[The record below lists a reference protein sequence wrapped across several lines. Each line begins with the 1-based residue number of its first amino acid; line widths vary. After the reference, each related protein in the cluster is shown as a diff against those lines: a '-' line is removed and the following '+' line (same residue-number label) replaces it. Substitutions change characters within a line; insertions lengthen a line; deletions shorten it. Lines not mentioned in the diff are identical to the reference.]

1 MAWTW
6 AAATCRG
13 TSHERAGTSC
23 QDVARALLIGR
34 SKSVFAAIVSD
45 GAGSA
50 RFGGPGAAVTCRT
63 IVNCAR
69 RHFATT
75 SEAPTDED
83 VWSWIDEARD
93 RINTA
98 AARRDTEARQFA
110 CTLVAVFAM
119 RDSTLI
125 LHVGDGAAV
134 LRWGGDWVSPSWP
147 ANGEYASTTFFVTE
161 EPIPQLRI
169 TRLEQPADA
178 VAVFTDGIE
187 RLTLNFAEGRPHAPF
202 FDAMF
207 QPIFRNE
214 AAGKN
219 NALTASLGRYL
230 GGAAVNE
237 RTDDDKTLILAARR

>member
-13 TSHERAGTSC
+13 TSHERAGTPC
-23 QDVARALLIGR
+23 QDVSRALLMGR
-34 SKSVFAAIVSD
+34 RRSVFSAIVSD

-50 RFGGPGAAVTCRT
+50 RFGGQGAAITCRT
-63 IVNCAR
+63 VVSSAR
-69 RHFATT
+69 RHFAQ
-75 SEAPTDED
+75 SSVAPTDED
-83 VWSWIDEARD
+83 LWFWIDEARD

-119 RDSTLI
+119 NDSTLI
-125 LHVGDGAAV
+125 LHIGDGAAV
-134 LRWGGDWVSPSWP
+134 LRQGGDWVSPSWP
-147 ANGEYASTTFFVTE
+147 ANGEYASTTYFVTE
-161 EPIPQLRI
+161 EPMPQLRI
-169 TRLEQPADA
+169 TRLDQPVDA

-187 RLTLNFAEGRPHAPF
+187 RLTLNFAEERPHAPF

-207 QPIFRNE
+207 QPIFRSE

-219 NALTASLGRYL
+219 IALTVSLGRYL
-230 GGAAVNE
+230 NSAAVNE
-237 RTDDDKTLILAARR
+237 RTDDDKTLVLAARR

>member
-13 TSHERAGTSC
+13 TSHERAGTPC
-23 QDVARALLIGR
+23 QDVSRALLMGR
-34 SKSVFAAIVSD
+34 RKSVFAAVVSD

-50 RFGGPGAAVTCRT
+50 HFGGQGAAVTCRT
-63 IVNCAR
+63 IVSSAR
-69 RHFATT
+69 RHFAK
-75 SEAPTDED
+75 SSVAPTDEAL
-83 VWSWIDEARD
+83 WFWIDEARD

-98 AARRDTEARQFA
+98 AARRDTNARQFA

-134 LRWGGDWVSPSWP
+134 LRQGRDWVSPSWP

-161 EPIPQLRI
+161 EPMPQLRI
-169 TRLEQPADA
+169 TRLDQPADA

-187 RLTLNFAEGRPHAPF
+187 RLTLNFAEERPHAPF

-207 QPIFRNE
+207 QPILRSE
-214 AAGKN
+214 AAGKSS
-219 NALTASLGRYL
+219 ALTASLTRYL
-230 GGAAVNE
+230 NGSAVNE
-237 RTDDDKTLILAARR
+237 RTDDDKTLILAVRR

>member
-13 TSHERAGTSC
+13 TSHERAGTPC
-23 QDVARALLIGR
+23 QDVARSLVIGR
-34 SKSVFAAIVSD
+34 RSSVFASIVSD

-50 RFGGPGAAVTCRT
+50 RFGGQGAAVTCWT
-63 IVNCAR
+63 IVGSAR
-69 RHFATT
+69 RHFSKSSA
-75 SEAPTDED
+75 APTDDEL
-83 VWSWIDEARD
+83 WIWIDEVRD

-119 RDSTLI
+119 KDSTLI

-134 LRWGGDWVSPSWP
+134 LRQGGDWVSPSWP
-147 ANGEYASTTFFVTE
+147 ANGEYASTTFFVTD
-161 EPIPQLRI
+161 EPMPQLRI

-187 RLTLNFAEGRPHAPF
+187 RLTLNFAEERPHAPF

-207 QPIFRNE
+207 QPIFRSE

-219 NALTASLGRYL
+219 SSLTASLGRYL
-230 GGAAVNE
+230 NGAAVNE
-237 RTDDDKTLILAARR
+237 RTDDDKTLVLAARR